1 MNKDWF
7 PFFSMLLW
15 AFSKVLGLT
24 MMLVGLQGLATML
37 AVEFRF
43 GQLLLA
49 VLAPIALGWVLL
61 TTELVFDLA
70 TAEMRRRMAK

>member
-15 AFSKVLGLT
+15 AVGKILGLV
-24 MMLVGLQGLATML
+24 MMLAGLQALATML

-49 VLAPIALGWVLL
+49 VLAPIGIGWLLL

>member
-7 PFFSMLLW
+7 PFFSMTLW
-15 AFSKVLGLT
+15 LISKVIGLT
-24 MMLVGLQGLATML
+24 MVILGLQALATMF

-49 VLAPIALGWVLL
+49 VLAPIAIGWLML